1 MLLSAD
7 GTTGTTSGSSTV
19 GGRPGRVLPVR
30 VGLSM
35 HR

>member
-19 GGRPGRVLPVR
+19 GGRRGRVLDDK